1 MYGGKSKAGE
11 RDSEAKTTALPV
23 LAPSRPPAAGHIA
36 GDMPLE
42 PSAAT
47 QNAAMQ
53 AERHKIA
60 AQTAENLAERYRDP
74 VAKLKEEQATWRR
87 KHDALVR
94 RKTRE
99 MEKLNM
105 VESDEALPAHIHVKQ
120 PHELDLQGLLPSLQR
135 DVSRS
140 SLNNAPNKG
149 MLQLDTPG
157 SFPAS
162 TASSKRGSVDPTPAG
177 SALAS
182 KRASIETATSRSSSL
197 SYVARPPPRHSQ
209 LDTGLKNLK
218 PIVHSDSSRSLSRH
232 PSHSSINDAS
242 RHDGHYTASF
252 SEKAPGHSPRSSH
265 RSDSQRFG
273 RSQTDMFEGRLSGSR
288 QGSKDSIT
296 DIISMGSESER
307 RNTKRRS
314 TVSRR
319 RTASYNESDQVGI
332 QRSHTEPW
340 HGPAQDGGDEDHHHV
355 PALGD
360 KEVPRSP
367 NVLNSLKG
375 QKSMLAGRR
384 HIPQDDNIDFNQV
397 VQVAKNQNL
406 SVDEV
411 HEKMKDFM
419 RFDKAG
425 NGFLSMEEF
434 EATVRKVCNVDADAK
449 TPEHLLTRHW
459 QSVDQDMDGK
469 VSFEEYV
476 VWSMEVAYS
485 EEVLV
490 PDAGERLLRHLAREH
505 GFAITE
511 VERIKQIFDEFDTDK
526 SGVIE
531 QEEFFNVIMKL
542 MKVKNPRDVSK
553 KKLERYWAEADT
565 DHSGEITF
573 EEYLLW
579 YTRCAGSEL

>member
-1 MYGGKSKAGE
+1 
-11 RDSEAKTTALPV
+11 
-23 LAPSRPPAAGHIA
+23 
-36 GDMPLE
+36 MPLE

-120 PHELDLQGLLPSLQR
+120 PHDLDLQ
-135 DVSRS
+135 
-140 SLNNAPNKG
+140 G
-149 MLQLDTPG
+149 MLQLDTPS

-197 SYVARPPPRHSQ
+197 SYVSRPPPRHSQ

-218 PIVHSDSSRSLSRH
+218 PIVHSDSSPMSRH

-273 RSQTDMFEGRLSGSR
+273 RSPTDMFEGRLSGSR
-288 QGSKDSIT
+288 QGSKES
-296 DIISMGSESER
+296 ISMGSENER

-355 PALGD
+355 AAPGNS
-360 KEVPRSP
+360 KEAPRSP

-375 QKSMLAGRR
+375 KKSMLAGRR